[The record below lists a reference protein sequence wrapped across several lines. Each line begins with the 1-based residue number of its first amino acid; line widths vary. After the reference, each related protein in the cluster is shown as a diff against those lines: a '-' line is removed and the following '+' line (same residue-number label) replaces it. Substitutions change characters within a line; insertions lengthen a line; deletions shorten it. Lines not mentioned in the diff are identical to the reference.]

1 LRRPAATAARDF
13 ASKVTAYYGQR
24 GKPKSG
30 TDWRDLALLL
40 LTFPELKQEQGPVV
54 DRMHATGAA
63 PEVLAVWRELVAQE
77 LTPPDDD
84 DEY

>member
-1 LRRPAATAARDF
+1 VIAPPDLI
-13 ASKVTAYYGQR
+13 ASKVTAFHQRR

-40 LTFPELKQEQGPVV
+40 LTFPELKQEQALVTEQL
-54 DRMHATGAA
+54 HAAGAA
-63 PEVLAVWRELVAQE
+63 PDVLAVWRELVAQE
-77 LTPPDDD
+77 LTLPDD